1 MNRIMIATDGSE
13 GGLAAVET
21 GAELARS
28 SGATATLVYVRD
40 AEAPALTDAYS
51 RRSLSLEQQRAER
64 SVAESATR
72 LADSGVAVETAVLA
86 GDPAGK
92 ILELARE
99 QRSDLVVVGSRGN
112 GTIAEVLLGRVSG
125 PLVRRA
131 DRPVLVATPRR
142 PRARCAA

>member
-28 SGATATLVYVRD
+28 SGATATLVYVR
-40 AEAPALTDAYS
+40 EAPALADAYS
-51 RRSLSLEQQRAER
+51 RRALSLEQQQAER
-64 SVAESATR
+64 SVAESAAR
-72 LADSGVAVETAVLA
+72 LADSGVAVETAVLV

-92 ILELARE
+92 IVELARE
-99 QRSDLVVVGSRGN
+99 QRADLLVVGSRGN
-112 GTIAEVLLGRVSG
+112 GTIADALLGRVSG

-131 DRPVLVATPRR
+131 DRPVLVAKPRR